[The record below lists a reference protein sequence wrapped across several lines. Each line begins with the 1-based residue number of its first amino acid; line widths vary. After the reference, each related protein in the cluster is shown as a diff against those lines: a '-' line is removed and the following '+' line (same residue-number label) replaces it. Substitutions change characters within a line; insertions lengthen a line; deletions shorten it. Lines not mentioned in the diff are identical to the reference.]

1 MNVDWD
7 EAPEGANI
15 YTEGTWFKEAV
26 PYFLRFD
33 EGRWECSEYSSLSE
47 LAVCYSGIQVK
58 FEDEEV
64 PKTAGDFLGAALSH
78 MEDRASTYDNP
89 TGERSMGRTVEAF
102 NAITGHKLTEEHGWL
117 FMCLLKQVRSQQ
129 GKYKSDSYEDG
140 AAYFALMGEC
150 AAKVRG

>member
-1 MNVDWD
+1 MNVDWN

-26 PYFLRFD
+26 PFFLRFD

-64 PKTAGDFLGAALSH
+64 PKTAGDFLGAALGH
-78 MEDRASTYDNP
+78 LEDRAATYDSP
-89 TGERSMGRTVEAF
+89 QGERSMGRTVEAF
-102 NAITGHKLTEEHGWL
+102 NAITGHKLSEEQGWL
-117 FMCLLKQVRSQQ
+117 FMSCLKLVRSQQ
-129 GKYKSDSYEDG
+129 GAFKSDNFEDLIAYG
-140 AAYFALMGEC
+140 ALQGEC
-150 AAKVRG
+150 AIRDRT